1 MFRSKWQMPA
11 QKRTAGKNYIG
22 LLSDEL
28 EEPRAVPS
36 AADHRIKDYIRGLMA
51 ALFRRRGEA
60 R

>member
-1 MFRSKWQMPA
+1 MAA
-11 QKRTAGKNYIG
+11 QRRTTGKNYIG

-36 AADHRIKDYIRGLMA
+36 AAADRIRDYIRGLMA
-51 ALFRRRGEA
+51 VLSRGRGEA

>member
-1 MFRSKWQMPA
+1 MAA
-11 QKRTAGKNYIG
+11 QRRMAGKNYIG

-28 EEPRAVPS
+28 EEPRAAPS
-36 AADHRIKDYIRGLMA
+36 AAADRIKDYIRGLMA

>member
-1 MFRSKWQMPA
+1 MAA
-11 QKRTAGKNYIG
+11 QRRTAGKNYIG

-36 AADHRIKDYIRGLMA
+36 VAEDRIKQYVRGLMA
-51 ALFRRRGEA
+51 ALFRRREA